1 MYSENDQGRVYK
13 IEILDPW
20 GRGSCVRA
28 YQISQIVEIL
38 NFFKNH
44 HLLNAMIL
52 EGPPKFKMT

>member
-44 HLLNAMIL
+44 HLLNA
-52 EGPPKFKMT
+52 